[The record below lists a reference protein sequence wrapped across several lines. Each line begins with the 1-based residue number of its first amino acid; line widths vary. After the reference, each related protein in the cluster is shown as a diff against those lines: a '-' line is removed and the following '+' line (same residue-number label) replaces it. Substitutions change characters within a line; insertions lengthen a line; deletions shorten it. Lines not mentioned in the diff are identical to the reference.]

1 MKKKTYLVLDTET
14 ATLDFADEL
23 AQGDAEKKKKL
34 AIARPLIYDI
44 GWTICD
50 RQGAIVKKTQ
60 YLISEI
66 FSVPAI
72 FNTAY
77 YASKRPIYID
87 MLAKG
92 ETSIKPWREVMTE
105 LIADMGAVD
114 AVGAFNSMFDFKK
127 AIPFTELYI
136 NKLYSADYYNWY
148 EEQKRICAFIIT
160 HPYEKPED
168 KEFDPNNFLFHGVN
182 YPLFD
187 IWGLATIHLLDR
199 VSYREEC
206 IKRGLLTASG
216 IYFKS
221 SAESTYQYLA
231 KKYSF
236 VEAHT
241 ALDDATIETYILSK
255 IATRHK
261 VSIGIKYFPFR
272 DLGYT
277 TDFVL
282 NRPRLNIDYVHTVRD
297 AIQTYID
304 AQTKVTTYVKS
315 LISKVATLDAILAAV

>member
-1 MKKKTYLVLDTET
+1 MKKKTYLVLDSET

-23 AQGDAEKKKKL
+23 AAGDAEKKKKI

-50 RQGAIVKKTQ
+50 RQGNIIKKAQ

-66 FSVPAI
+66 FSIPAI

-92 ETSIKPWREVMTE
+92 ETSIKPWREVMKE
-105 LIADMGAVD
+105 LVIDMGAVD
-114 AVGAFNSMFDFKK
+114 AVGAYNAMFDFKK

-148 EEQKRICAFIIT
+148 NQQKKLCAYIIS
-160 HPYEKPED
+160 HPYVKPED
-168 KEFDPNNFLFHGVN
+168 KEFDPNNFLFRGVN

-187 IWGLATIHLLDR
+187 IWGLATTHLLDR

-206 IKRGLLTASG
+206 LKHGLLTASG

-241 ALDDATIETYILSK
+241 ALDDATIETFILSK

-282 NRPRLNIDYVHTVRD
+282 TRPRLNIDYIHIVRD

-304 AQTKVTTYVKS
+304 AQAEETTYVKG
-315 LISKVATLDAILAAV
+315 LLNRIAQLDAILAVA